1 MATACAS
8 NDEFWKECA
17 GWLTRWNILRGDH
30 RANWANATI
39 GDLAHTLRDGVLL
52 CTLLSKIDPHCIDMK
67 MVNLK
72 PALARVNNN

>member
-1 MATACAS
+1 MATACVS

-17 GWLTRWNILRGDH
+17 SWLTRWGILRGDH

-52 CTLLSKIDPHCIDMK
+52 CTLLSKIDPLSIDMK

-72 PALARVNNN
+72 PALARVI